1 MYEQILVATD
11 DSEHAR
17 RAADHAVDVAARYDA
32 RLHAIYVV
40 ETRTAYD
47 SAIVSQ
53 DEVRENLR
61 SVGEDALAEV
71 REIADDAG
79 VRLTTSI
86 EEGVPGEQILAY
98 IDANDIDLVFVGER
112 GRSAFETVLL
122 GSTAETVLYGTDRPV
137 TIV

>member
-11 DSEHAR
+11 GSEHAR
-17 RAADHAVDVAARYDA
+17 RAAEHAVDVAARYDA

-53 DEVRENLR
+53 EEVRENLR
-61 SVGEDALAEV
+61 SVGEEALANV
-71 REIADDAG
+71 SNLADEAG
-79 VRLTTSI
+79 VRLTTTI

-98 IDANDIDLVFVGER
+98 IEANDIDLVYVGER
-112 GRSAFETVLL
+112 GHSAFETILL
-122 GSTAETVLYGTDRPV
+122 GSTAEAVLYGTDRPV
-137 TIV
+137 TVV